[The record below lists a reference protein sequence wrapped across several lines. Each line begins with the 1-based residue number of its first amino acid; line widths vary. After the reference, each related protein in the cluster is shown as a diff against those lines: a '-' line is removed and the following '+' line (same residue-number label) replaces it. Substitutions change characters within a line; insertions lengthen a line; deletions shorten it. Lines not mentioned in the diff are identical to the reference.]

1 MGGGGRTTH
10 QTTQVN
16 RENAYD
22 DAWIRN
28 KFQGI
33 DERGVDFSNFM
44 AGRQANLAGEAAIR
58 NQLQSGLSGLRSDF
72 SGAQSDL
79 RNTQSNIGNLRTD
92 LGGLRGDLGGLSSD
106 FTGLKGDLGGLRSDF
121 TGSQNQIAED
131 FAGLSGSQL
140 QQAKDLYNLANKKD
154 SGVQGYRNAAGM
166 TFIRPTGTAGLN
178 RSALQ
183 TQSLNV

>member
-1 MGGGGRTTH
+1 MGGRSRTTH
-10 QTTQVN
+10 QTVRQDVQN
-16 RENAYD
+16 PYD
-22 DAWIRN
+22 DAWIRDR
-28 KFQGI
+28 FEGI
-33 DERGVDFSNFM
+33 DQRGVEFSNFM

-72 SGAQSDL
+72 SGAQADL
-79 RNTQSNIGNLRTD
+79 RNTQGNLGNLRA
-92 LGGLRGDLGGLSSD
+92 
-106 FTGLKGDLGGLRSDF
+106 DLGGLRSDF

-140 QQAKDLYNLANKKD
+140 QQAKDLYNLANQKD
-154 SGVQGYRNAAGM
+154 SGVQGYRNPAGM
-166 TFIRPTGTAGLN
+166 TFIRPQGTAGLN